1 MTTPAIEAPGPS
13 ALAAAPPIGKHVLL
27 IHQAFVTPEDG
38 GGTRHYELLT
48 HAASSGHRA
57 TVVTADV
64 GYLSRSDRTT
74 HATSHGSSLVVHRV
88 KSLAGKKSDFISQLR
103 NLVGFATVSVP
114 RALSVEKVDV
124 VMGTSPSIFQA
135 LSAWFVAAVKRKPY
149 LLEIRDLWPEF
160 IIGMGKLKNPIAI
173 AIAKGLER
181 FLYSRAD
188 HLLVNSPAYVDY
200 LVSKGVHRDR
210 ISLIANGV
218 ETELFAP
225 SAKRTAAARAFRE
238 RFDVSDKYVV
248 MYTGA
253 ISPANDLGVLLDAAE
268 HLRDLPNVHFLIVGD
283 GKSRQE
289 LEAEAARRGLSN
301 VTFTGTQPKASIPD
315 VLASADLCVAVLQN
329 IPEFRLTYPN
339 KVFDYLASGKPVAL
353 AIDGVI
359 RKVVEDAGAG
369 VFVPPGNPAAMA
381 AAVREFATDPAR
393 GRAMGERGRAHV
405 TRDFDR
411 RAHGT
416 AFADLLT
423 AVANR

>member
-1 MTTPAIEAPGPS
+1 MM
-13 ALAAAPPIGKHVLL
+13 HVLL

-48 HAASSGHRA
+48 RAATSGHRA
-57 TVVTADV
+57 SVVTADV
-64 GYLSRSDRTT
+64 GYLSRNDRSQ
-74 HATSHGSSLVVHRV
+74 HATSHGASLVIHRI
-88 KSLAGKKSDFISQLR
+88 KSRAGKQSDFISQLR
-103 NLVGFATVSVP
+103 NLLGFASAALP
-114 RALSVEKVDV
+114 RAMSVENVDL

-135 LSAWFVAAVKRKPY
+135 LSAWFVAAAKRKPF

-173 AIAKGLER
+173 AVARGLER

-188 HLLVNSPAYVDY
+188 HLVVNSPAYVDY
-200 LVSKGVHRDR
+200 LVSKGVDRTR
-210 ISLIANGV
+210 ISLIPNGV

-225 SAKRTAAARAFRE
+225 SAKRAAAARAFRD
-238 RFDVSDKYVV
+238 RFGVDDKYVV

-253 ISPANDLGVLLDAAE
+253 ISPANDIGVLLDAAE
-268 HLRDLPNVHFLIVGD
+268 QLRDVSNVHFLIVGD
-283 GKSRQE
+283 GKSRTE
-289 LEAEAARRGLSN
+289 LEQEATRRGLTN
-301 VTFTGTQPKASIPD
+301 VTFTGAQPKASIPD
-315 VLASADLCVAVLQN
+315 ILAAADLCVAVLQN

-359 RKVVEDAGAG
+359 RTVVEDAGAG
-369 VFVPPGNPAAMA
+369 VFVPPGDPAAMA
-381 AAVREFATDPAR
+381 AAIRDFAADPAR
-393 GRAMGERGRAHV
+393 GRSMGERGRAHV
-405 TRDFDR
+405 ARAFDR

-423 AVANR
+423 AVASR